1 MVTFTRSSLL
11 QLVSRCALVLVG
23 GALLSGC
30 PSLPHKDPPR
40 VYQNEKF
47 QADETFSRLFDA
59 PAASTCEA
67 ARRALLS
74 QGYVLAM
81 TKPDAL
87 QATKNFQPEGSMHV
101 QISFNVMCLP
111 EGRAGQISTAYV
123 NAIQDRYTVKKSS
136 NSASLGVSALGS
148 VSIPLSSNEESLIKV
163 GSETIPAGPFYDR
176 FFVLMGRYLR
186 EQTQIE

>member
-1 MVTFTRSSLL
+1 MVTNARPSLMQLASRS
-11 QLVSRCALVLVG
+11 AL
-23 GALLSGC
+23 ALMAAAVLSGC
-30 PSLPHKDPPR
+30 PSLPQKEAPR
-40 VYQNEKF
+40 VYQNESF

-59 PAASTCEA
+59 PAANTCEA

-74 QGYVLAM
+74 QGYVLSM

-87 QATKNFQPEGSMHV
+87 QATKNFQPEGSVHV

>member
-1 MVTFTRSSLL
+1 MVTNARLSLMQLASRS
-11 QLVSRCALVLVG
+11 AL
-23 GALLSGC
+23 ALMAAAVLSGC
-30 PSLPHKDPPR
+30 PSLPQKEAPR
-40 VYQNEKF
+40 VYQNESF

-59 PAASTCEA
+59 PAANTCEA

-74 QGYVLAM
+74 QGYVLSM

-87 QATKNFQPEGSMHV
+87 QATKNFQPEGSVHV

>member
-1 MVTFTRSSLL
+1 MVTNARPSLM
-11 QLVSRCALVLVG
+11 QLASRGALALVAAAV
-23 GALLSGC
+23 LSGC
-30 PSLPHKDPPR
+30 PSLPQKEAPR
-40 VYQNEKF
+40 VYQNESF

-59 PAASTCEA
+59 PAANTCEA

-74 QGYVLAM
+74 QGYVLSM

-87 QATKNFQPEGSMHV
+87 QATKNFQPEGSVHV

>member
-1 MVTFTRSSLL
+1 MVTNARLSLM
-11 QLVSRCALVLVG
+11 QLASRGALAVVAA
-23 GALLSGC
+23 ALLSGC
-30 PSLPHKDPPR
+30 PSLPQKEAPR
-40 VYQNEKF
+40 VYQNESF

-59 PAASTCEA
+59 PAANTCEA

-74 QGYVLAM
+74 QGYVLSM

-87 QATKNFQPEGSMHV
+87 QATKNFQPEGSVHV